1 MVNEFADEGKEF
13 IVFKR
18 QLYQMYEV
26 QNRTKEEHDAFSIGI
41 ERKNLN
47 WLYQANLEFVR
58 EMTRI
63 NHLDNLVAHG
73 HLKGSI
79 FRARKFNVRILKG
92 VSCLGGSVLGYM
104 NLAQLSLIL
113 GPNVATLGL
122 IATAAY
128 GTSMFRESNSVSQI
142 DYIAE
147 GENRGKLRIKI
158 QNSLISSKW
167 IVASANEVS
176 SILNLTG
183 SDFSSDTSAG
193 NVITVGEY
201 LDESTGEMCQ
211 GGTFTIPAD
220 GVSDQTSLEWVLSSK
235 SQMTPALRSFNDVVM
250 QRHLQIASTGG
261 ITGLAALTAAQTGW
275 SNINTE
281 DEVNTLIDDPSRAT
295 KLLEQMK
302 NVYGKDSLEKMKPK
316 ELYKAY
322 KDFILAKSD

>member
-104 NLAQLSLIL
+104 NLA
-113 GPNVATLGL
+113 
-122 IATAAY
+122 
-128 GTSMFRESNSVSQI
+128 
-142 DYIAE
+142 
-147 GENRGKLRIKI
+147 
-158 QNSLISSKW
+158 
-167 IVASANEVS
+167 
-176 SILNLTG
+176 
-183 SDFSSDTSAG
+183 
-193 NVITVGEY
+193 
-201 LDESTGEMCQ
+201 
-211 GGTFTIPAD
+211 
-220 GVSDQTSLEWVLSSK
+220 
-235 SQMTPALRSFNDVVM
+235 
-250 QRHLQIASTGG
+250 
-261 ITGLAALTAAQTGW
+261 
-275 SNINTE
+275 
-281 DEVNTLIDDPSRAT
+281 
-295 KLLEQMK
+295 
-302 NVYGKDSLEKMKPK
+302 
-316 ELYKAY
+316 
-322 KDFILAKSD
+322 